1 MEFPL
6 VQLTKLRACPNAAC
20 PSGNWDEYHLGAA
33 DNSTSLPV
41 DYVLVGYL
49 LAPPHVGQQ
58 VKVLRVSRNGLPVL
72 GIFTSTAVQQLTRD
86 GFVTENSVYR
96 LQLFDENRA

>member
-1 MEFPL
+1 MELPL
-6 VQLTKLRACPNAAC
+6 VQLTKLRASPTAVCPA
-20 PSGNWDEYHLGAA
+20 GNWDEYRLGAA

-49 LAPPHVGQQ
+49 LTPPQVGHV
-58 VKVLRVSRNGLPVL
+58 VRIIRVSRNGVPVL
-72 GIFTSTAVQQLTRD
+72 GVFVSTVVQQLIAE

-96 LQLFDENRA
+96 LE